1 MKTTPQNDDSK
12 AENNKAIALKAFDT
26 LFNTR
31 DYTAAERFWSPNQ
44 ISTGDEMGNIID
56 RFQNIVF
63 ETVFKQKKKI

>member
-1 MKTTPQNDDSK
+1 LETQNDDSK
-12 AENNKAIALKAFDT
+12 AKNNKAIALKAFDT
-26 LFNTR
+26 LFNRR

-63 ETVFKQKKKI
+63 ETVFKQKKKKI

>member
-1 MKTTPQNDDSK
+1 M
-12 AENNKAIALKAFDT
+12 
-26 LFNTR
+26 FNTR

>member
-1 MKTTPQNDDSK
+1 MSLCSHT
-12 AENNKAIALKAFDT
+12 IALKGFDT

-31 DYTAAERFWSPNQ
+31 DYTAAERFWSPTQ

-63 ETVFKQKKKI
+63 ETVFKQKKI